1 MLLLTDTTHTLEL
14 VSSSVS
20 SMDYVISWTDI
31 TTTTFTPGSTE
42 GNIASATTTVILAAP
57 AASTTRQIKMLSI
70 ANKGTVAQTI
80 TLQKDVSATNY
91 EILPSITLAVN
102 ESLQYTE
109 DSGFKILNNAALVKL
124 VEQKTATVVDCRAM
138 DYYKIGTA
146 SENTFVRYCFSKDPG
161 NPGAWVVGT
170 PGLSGR
176 TTDGTTAA
184 DAGCVPIWTPST
196 GSLYLTGCDG
206 YANAVALYYGLIDI
220 LWVNSGIVVTT
231 TTGQA
236 ITSIAWPARD
246 VNGSTDGE
254 GVYPALLVTAATTNA
269 GTTLPTLTYVNSSNT
284 GGTKTATM
292 TATFPATAVAGTI
305 IPFQLAAGDIGVR
318 SLDTL
323 TLVTSLVTGSVS
335 LIMYRPVFSG
345 AVASANYPIT
355 SSQSRSPFPGVR
367 LYNGSCLHGIS
378 GRNGTGA
385 TNVTSVVTI
394 TER

>member
-1 MLLLTDTTHTLEL
+1 MMLLTDTTHTLEL
-14 VSSSVS
+14 VSSSTS
-20 SMDYVISWTDI
+20 SMDYLISWADI

-42 GNIASATTTVILAAP
+42 GNIATATTTVILAAP
-57 AASTTRQIKMLSI
+57 AASTTRQVKMLSI

-91 EILPSITLAVN
+91 EILPSITLGAN

-109 DSGFKILNNAALVKL
+109 EKGFQILTNAGLIKSISQV
-124 VEQKTATVVDCRAM
+124 TTVVDCRAM
-138 DYYKIGTA
+138 DYFKIGTA
-146 SENTFVRYCFSKDPG
+146 SENTAIRYCFSKDSG
-161 NPGAWVVGT
+161 TPGAWDPGT

-176 TTDGTTAA
+176 ATDGTTAA
-184 DAGCVPIWTPST
+184 DRGCVPIWTPST

-206 YANAVALYYGLIDI
+206 LTTAVSGYYGLIDI

-246 VNGSTDGE
+246 VNGSTNGE
-254 GVYPALLVTAATTNA
+254 GVYPALLVTGTTGNA
-269 GTTLPTLTYVNSSNT
+269 GTTLPTLTYINSSNT

-292 TATFPATAVAGTI
+292 TATFPGTALVGSI
-305 IPFQLAAGDIGVR
+305 LPFQLAAGDIGVR

-323 TLVTSLVTGSVS
+323 TLVTSLVSGSVS
-335 LIMYRPVFSG
+335 LIMYRPVFAG
-345 AVASANYPIT
+345 AVASATYPIN

-367 LYNGSCLHGIS
+367 LYNGSCLHGHY
-378 GRNGTGA
+378 GRNGTSA
-385 TNVTSVVTI
+385 SNVTSLVTI